1 MVYSL
6 IGLKF
11 IYLIKWYIVTLFFLN
26 GGGENL
32 EIVTKIAPI
41 ILALIM
47 LGLGLGLK
55 LEDFSRVLKSPKDF
69 IVGFISQLII
79 LPIVAYLLIIIL
91 RTPPEIAIG
100 VMIIAAAPGGVTS
113 NIMTKFADGDVALS
127 ISLTAVISLI
137 SIITVPLIIF
147 TSADLLGI
155 TEVSQNISMTG
166 IAIKM
171 FLVVTVPVILG
182 MIIRRF
188 AENFVASK
196 VEIFNKLNIVLFV
209 IFFIAAFYEEREN
222 IVSFIMQAGLIA
234 LILNILMMAIAYY
247 IAKAFAS
254 GVKQMKCI
262 ALECG
267 LQNGTLALFV
277 STQIF
282 GTNILYAIPTGAYA
296 LIMYITGFIFISF
309 LRRSN

>member
-1 MVYSL
+1 M
-6 IGLKF
+6 
-11 IYLIKWYIVTLFFLN
+11 
-26 GGGENL
+26 

-55 LEDFSRVLKSPKDF
+55 TEDFSRIFKSPKDF
-69 IVGFISQLII
+69 IVGIISQLII
-79 LPIVAYLLIIIL
+79 LPIVAYILILIL
-91 RTPPEIAIG
+91 NTPPELAIG
-100 VMIIAAAPGGVTS
+100 VMIIASAPGGVTS

-127 ISLTAVISLI
+127 ISLTAIISLT

-147 TSADLLGI
+147 TSAGFFGI
-155 TEVSQNISMTG
+155 TEISQNISMTG
-166 IAIKM
+166 IALKM
-171 FLVVTVPVILG
+171 FLVVTVPVFLG
-182 MIIRRF
+182 MIIRKF

-196 VEIFNKLNIVLFV
+196 VEIFNKLNIVLFI
-209 IFFIAAFYEEREN
+209 IFFFAAFYEEREN
-222 IVSFIMQAGLIA
+222 IIRFIMQAGLIA
-234 LILNILMMAIAYY
+234 LILNISMMVIAYY

-267 LQNGTLALFV
+267 LQNGTLAIFV

-296 LIMYITGFIFISF
+296 LIMYVTGFIFIYF
-309 LRRSN
+309 LKKSN

>member
-1 MVYSL
+1 M
-6 IGLKF
+6 
-11 IYLIKWYIVTLFFLN
+11 
-26 GGGENL
+26 

-55 LEDFSRVLKSPKDF
+55 LEDFTRILKAPKDF
-69 IVGFISQLII
+69 FVGFVSQLII
-79 LPIVAYLLIIIL
+79 LPLVAYFLIIIL
-91 RTPPEIAIG
+91 GTPPEIAIG

-113 NIMTKFADGDVALS
+113 NILTKFADGDVALS

-137 SIITVPLIIF
+137 SIFSVPAIIF

-155 TEVSQNISMTG
+155 KEISQNISMTA
-166 IAIKM
+166 IALKM

-188 AENFVASK
+188 AENFVSSK
-196 VEIFNKLNIVLFV
+196 VEIFNKLNIVFFI

-222 IVSFIMQAGLIA
+222 IISFIIQAGTIA
-234 LILNILMMAIAYY
+234 LILNISMMVIAYY
-247 IAKAFAS
+247 LAKVFTS
-254 GVKQMKCI
+254 GIKQMKCI

-282 GTNILYAIPTGAYA
+282 GKEILYAIPTGAYA
-296 LIMYITGFIFISF
+296 LIMYITGFIFVYI
-309 LRRSN
+309 LRNSK